1 MLKRFLKAEKQ
12 FRTVHSAYRNVDFRL
27 VDSKP
32 TDLANQ
38 KRETDLLLKIK
49 KRSEA
54 IEEAERIKNELRP
67 RTEAIF
73 RLHGEALPLTED
85 DFDEKGNLKP
95 LPSNEQK
102 QELYLAARR
111 VLSKTFRNTY
121 EPIPEEFWNEYR
133 RPLTGAERKLTNLE
147 QIRFDFSKSQFQNE
161 LKSLRMEYEDN
172 EYWIEAA
179 AQYDTRLKWATIGRT
194 AEHKPKSTISFSEL
208 DGVRIPRGYYNYSTH
223 SVETLPEQNLL
234 NLVGYD
240 FLSPLD
246 SSTDVPLDVE
256 ELKLDLEIVKNN
268 LRQLYQSNEITRLSR
283 SQIAIQ
289 CSHPRY
295 LQAIEALQC
304 KWSEVL
310 QRPIEEIK
318 EIQNLLV
325 DSTDLSYMDAD
336 YLFRKNWEKTDFLLD
351 IPPEAI
357 LESLQTLKVDTGI
370 TFGCDLGA
378 TLRNCPELM
387 TLEPE
392 IAFDRQKSFIGWGFE
407 GHNLGNIIRYSPNAF
422 LDDNADATEI
432 KIQYMMMR
440 AGADY
445 EIVAESGLLEL
456 DPIEWLQNLNFF
468 IAEGL

>member
-1 MLKRFLKAEKQ
+1 M
-12 FRTVHSAYRNVDFRL
+12 TG
-27 VDSKP
+27 
-32 TDLANQ
+32 
-38 KRETDLLLKIK
+38 KI
-49 KRSEA
+49 E
-54 IEEAERIKNELRP
+54 N
-67 RTEAIF
+67 
-73 RLHGEALPLTED
+73 
-85 DFDEKGNLKP
+85 
-95 LPSNEQK
+95 
-102 QELYLAARR
+102 
-111 VLSKTFRNTY
+111 
-121 EPIPEEFWNEYR
+121 
-133 RPLTGAERKLTNLE
+133 
-147 QIRFDFSKSQFQNE
+147 SKSE
-161 LKSLRMEYEDN
+161 LEG
-172 EYWIEAA
+172 I
-179 AQYDTRLKWATIGRT
+179 
-194 AEHKPKSTISFSEL
+194 
-208 DGVRIPRGYYNYSTH
+208 RIPRGYYNYSTH

-246 SSTDVPLDVE
+246 SSSELPLDIE
-256 ELKLDLEIVKNN
+256 GLKADLEFVKDN
-268 LRQLYQSNEITRLSR
+268 LRRVKSYFHKFFSKANEIILPKIRKLYQSNEITHLPR

-295 LQAIEALQC
+295 LQAIEALQSN
-304 KWSEVL
+304 WSEVL

-336 YLFRKNWEKTDFLLD
+336 YLFQKNWEKADFLQD
-351 IPPEAI
+351 IPAEAI

-392 IAFDRQKSFIGWGFE
+392 IAFDRKKSFIGWGFE

-440 AGADY
+440 TGADY
-445 EIVAESGLLEL
+445 EIVAGLFLTL
-456 DPIEWLQNLNFF
+456 SDRLIVSTNHRLIN
-468 IAEGL
+468 G

>member
-1 MLKRFLKAEKQ
+1 M
-12 FRTVHSAYRNVDFRL
+12 
-27 VDSKP
+27 
-32 TDLANQ
+32 
-38 KRETDLLLKIK
+38 
-49 KRSEA
+49 
-54 IEEAERIKNELRP
+54 
-67 RTEAIF
+67 
-73 RLHGEALPLTED
+73 
-85 DFDEKGNLKP
+85 
-95 LPSNEQK
+95 
-102 QELYLAARR
+102 
-111 VLSKTFRNTY
+111 
-121 EPIPEEFWNEYR
+121 
-133 RPLTGAERKLTNLE
+133 
-147 QIRFDFSKSQFQNE
+147 
-161 LKSLRMEYEDN
+161 
-172 EYWIEAA
+172 
-179 AQYDTRLKWATIGRT
+179 
-194 AEHKPKSTISFSEL
+194 

-246 SSTDVPLDVE
+246 SSSELPLDLE
-256 ELKLDLEIVKNN
+256 GLKADLEIVKNN
-268 LRQLYQSNEITRLSR
+268 LRRVKAYFHKFSKSNEIILPKVRQLYQSNEITHLSR

-295 LQAIEALQC
+295 LEAIDALQSN
-304 KWSEVL
+304 WSEVL

-336 YLFRKNWEKTDFLLD
+336 YLFRKNWEKADFLQD
-351 IPPEAI
+351 IPSEAI

-392 IAFDRQKSFIGWGFE
+392 IAFDRKNSFIGWGFE

-440 AGADY
+440 TGADY
-445 EIVAESGLLEL
+445 EIVSGSFS
-456 DPIEWLQNLNFF
+456 DKSR
-468 IAEGL
+468 